1 MDVCRR
7 IVVAVQATVG
17 LKLFLL
23 TGHKLNMVRSPP
35 VNTTSDDWAGVA
47 GLRYIDSAAK
57 HRAPCVRCDENYCSS
72 NVQFDLSA
80 VSATMVSVKSNDVH
94 GSLFQQHQLWQLR
107 LVAAVYQRYRKTLAL
122 DYFRKLF
129 QQKEILPLDDEFVNS
144 ILHIWDIDK
153 FVKSVESKW
162 EAEFAQLPSFV
173 QKEEKQED
181 LKRLWFSCTWPKIV
195 TDFKKTSLLATQCL
209 ECNYLNGHSS

>member
-1 MDVCRR
+1 M
-7 IVVAVQATVG
+7 VAVQATVG
-17 LKLFLL
+17 LRLFLL
-23 TGHKLNMVRSPP
+23 TGHKLNMERSPP
-35 VNTTSDDWAGVA
+35 VNTTSDDLAGVA
-47 GLRYIDSAAK
+47 GLRYTDSAAK
-57 HRAPCVRCDENYCSS
+57 HRAPCVRCGENCCSS

-122 DYFRKLF
+122 DYLRKLF
-129 QQKEILPLDDEFVNS
+129 QQKEILLLDDE
-144 ILHIWDIDK
+144 

-162 EAEFAQLPSFV
+162 EAEFAQLPWLV
-173 QKEEKQED
+173 RKEQKQED